1 MPISGYGYGQWS
13 DVRHNDTMILSRVG
27 NNIVSSKYG
36 MPTRSDES
44 DVVTCEQELLS
55 NRNTYHYLDWYLIFW
70 DIVV

>member
-1 MPISGYGYGQWS
+1 MVMVNSGQWS
-13 DVRHNDTMILSRVG
+13 DVRHNDRYIIYIVVSR
-27 NNIVSSKYG
+27 YG

>member
-1 MPISGYGYGQWS
+1 MVMVNSGQWS
-13 DVRHNDTMILSRVG
+13 DVRHNDTRG
-27 NNIVSSKYG
+27 NNIVSIYG